1 MGRRRVLVTAGATVS
16 PIDKVRQISNIFKG
30 TTGFEIAKEFI
41 TSKKINCLLITSDP
55 ARAQFWQ
62 ITQNNNFIDNA
73 LDISGFRT
81 FEELR
86 EIMEQKIR
94 SGRYDTIIHSA
105 AVSDYQV
112 SRVLVPEV
120 MGLRPVDNSAKI
132 SSSYSKLYLELE
144 PTVKIIDQ
152 IRRPWGFRGK
162 LVKFKLQVGVSDEEL
177 IATARE
183 SMHAS
188 QADFIVANC
197 LEWYRQRAYIIG
209 VDGTVASVYRSDLA
223 KELYRRLI

>member
-1 MGRRRVLVTAGATVS
+1 MGLRRVLVTAGATVS

-30 TTGFEIAKEFI
+30 TTGSEIAKEF
-41 TSKKINCLLITSDP
+41 TSPIHEKSVSCLLLTSD
-55 ARAQFWQ
+55 
-62 ITQNNNFIDNA
+62 TQAWEIFCDN
-73 LDISGFRT
+73 LRVNVFNFRT
-81 FEELR
+81 FDELQLA
-86 EIMEQKIR
+86 MEHRIR
-94 SGRYDTIIHSA
+94 NIPFDIIIHSA
-105 AVSDYQV
+105 AVSDYRV

-120 MGLRPVDNSAKI
+120 IGLRPVDNSAKI

-162 LVKFKLQVGVSDEEL
+162 LVKFKLQVGVSDKEL

-223 KELYRRLI
+223 KELFRRLT